1 MKKKSFGLS
10 VALLVGA
17 LGFGAASAQ
26 EPVTLNILARGDTW
40 NPNNVYEPMI
50 EEALGINLEF
60 RMVPNSEYAE
70 VRNVTMASGDLPD
83 AIRVGPTEQVYSQ
96 YIDAGLL
103 LPLNDLIESHPA
115 VRDAYSPEVWEA
127 NTYSDGNI
135 YHIPR
140 ITGVL
145 PVTIAYRGDWAD
157 ALGIEAPTTVEE
169 FQAML
174 QAFQEQDPAGLGSAM
189 IPFVPNRL
197 SGNDANLW
205 LDPVTSPFGV
215 NFMAWVASPD
225 DPNRIVLSHTLPGF
239 KDAMNYVR
247 ELYAAGLLDQTWG
260 VSEER
265 GLFKFYAG
273 VVGATTD
280 WPQFDHLRTEAIL
293 NAFPDS
299 NAEIRYIM
307 GLTGPSGIQGGPQ
320 VTPNAQDLGSSLTTA
335 ATPEEAEAFFDM
347 LEWQYTEGY
356 EVMTMGVEGQTFD
369 IGEDGIARRR
379 GRDAVLEQTPDY
391 DLYMLDRVFFAEPPA
406 FFDYTRQNP
415 SWNDVS
421 DEMFAYV
428 SEVLTQTPAEQVTNY
443 LVNSSDPVI
452 LDNLAAIESLVDE
465 FYARAI
471 LTPDFDMD
479 AEFDA
484 FLSRLEA
491 NNLAAVTDAVNA
503 LNSVEAIDA
512 ISGAE

>member
-1 MKKKSFGLS
+1 MQKKSLVLS
-10 VALLVGA
+10 AALLVGA
-17 LGFGAASAQ
+17 LGFGATNAQ
-26 EPVTLNILARGDTW
+26 EPVTLNILARGDSW

-50 EEALGINLEF
+50 EEALGINIEY
-60 RMVPNSEYAE
+60 RMVPSSEYNE
-70 VRNVTMASGDLPD
+70 VRNVTVASGDLPD
-83 AIRVGPTEQVYSQ
+83 ALRVSPTEQVYGQ
-96 YIDAGLL
+96 YIEAGLL

-115 VRDAYSPEVWEA
+115 VRDAFAPEVWEA

-145 PVTIAYRGDWAD
+145 PVTLAYRADWAD
-157 ALGIEAPTTVEE
+157 ALGIEQPTTVEE
-169 FQAML
+169 FTAMM
-174 QAFQEQDPAGLGSAM
+174 QAFQAEDPGGLGGAM
-189 IPFVPNRL
+189 IPLVPNRL
-197 SGNDANLW
+197 SGANANLW

-215 NFMAWVASPD
+215 NYMTWVPSAD
-225 DPNRIVLSHTLPGF
+225 DPNRVVLSHTQPGF

-247 ELYAAGLLDQTWG
+247 QLYSEGILDPTWG

-280 WPQFDHLRTEAIL
+280 WPQFNHLRLEAIL

-299 NAEIRYIM
+299 NAEIGYIL
-307 GLTGPSGIQGGPQ
+307 GLEGPGGIQGGPQ
-320 VTPNAQDLGSSLTTA
+320 VTPNAQDQGSALTTA

-356 EVMTMGVEGQTFD
+356 ELMTMGIEGTTFD

-379 GRDAVLEQTPDY
+379 GRDAVLEETPDY
-391 DLYMLDRVFFAEPPA
+391 DLYMLDRVFFAEPPS
-406 FFDYTRQNP
+406 FSDYSRQNP

-428 SEVLTQTPAEQVTNY
+428 SEVLGNVPAYQVTNY
-443 LVNSSDPVI
+443 LANSNDPVI
-452 LDNLAAIESLVDE
+452 LDNLAAIQSLVDE

-484 FLSRLEA
+484 FLGRLEA
-491 NNLAAVTDAVNA
+491 NNLAAVTDAVNT